1 MKKVLSFIAFAIVI
15 AVVVVTTSCKKEGSV
30 LDQLE
35 ENVVATQDMA
45 TQQSVTESDEDLVD
59 TQVTERGGPTGC
71 PTKTF
76 SAAAGKYPLTVTLD
90 FGTTGCTDDKGRV
103 RKGII
108 KIVLSDSIVKTGATR
123 TVTFQ
128 NYSVDDVKLER
139 TVVLKNTGK
148 DAKGQPTFTRTV
160 TDGKATF
167 PTGKTATWSAT
178 QNLTMTGGST
188 TKVRT
193 DDVWSITGTK
203 TGVSRNGKSY
213 TATVVEALTK
223 KGDCRYVVSGKVDI
237 AVGSNTRS
245 LDFGDGTC
253 DEFGTLTLA
262 NGNTR
267 QIKLNRYW

>member
-1 MKKVLSFIAFAIVI
+1 MKKVLSLCAFAIVF
-15 AVVVVTTSCKKEGSV
+15 AAAMVTTSCKKEGSL

-35 ENVVATQDMA
+35 ENIVASQDMA
-45 TQQSVTESDEDLVD
+45 TQQTVTEADEDLVD
-59 TQVTERGGPTGC
+59 SQVTERGGPTTC

-76 SAAAGKYPLTVTLD
+76 SAAKGVYPLTVTLD
-90 FGTTGCTDDKGRV
+90 FGTQGCTDDKGRL

-108 KIVLSDSIVKTGATR
+108 KIVLSDSIFKTGATR
-123 TVTFQ
+123 TVTFE

-148 DAKGQPTFTRTV
+148 DAKSQFTFTRTV
-160 TDGKATF
+160 TGGKATF

-178 QNLTMTGGST
+178 QNLTMTAGSA
-188 TKVRT
+188 TKIRT
-193 DDVWSITGTK
+193 DDVWSVTGSK
-203 TGVSRNGKSY
+203 SGVSRNGKAY
-213 TATVVEALTK
+213 TSNVTEALVK
-223 KGDCRYVVSGKVDI
+223 RGDCKYVVSGKVDI
-237 AVGSNTRS
+237 EVNSNTRS

-262 NGNTR
+262 NGNTK